1 MSESLPLPAP
11 ALLRAG
17 FRLMG
22 AVVPGLAASAGR
34 RLFFM
39 PPRTRRR
46 PEQRAVLASAR
57 RLEIVTSRG
66 KIAGWSW
73 GRGETVLLL
82 HGWGGHAGQ
91 LTPFVGPLLERGF
104 RVLALDLPAHGE
116 SPGRQASVRHFADAI
131 AEAVEPF
138 APLAG
143 IVAHSLGSSAA
154 ALALSRG
161 LESRAAVFLSP
172 PSRFGP
178 IFERVSRTFGWGES
192 LRRRFERGAEAW
204 VGLRFDDVEPRRLA
218 GAQRTPLLVVHDRS
232 DDEIRVE
239 EGEEL
244 ARLWPGARVRL
255 TEGLGHYRIL
265 RDPATVVETV
275 AFLTE
280 ASTGPD

>member
-11 ALLRAG
+11 VVLRTG

-22 AVVPGLAASAGR
+22 ALAPGLAASAVR

-46 PEQRAVLASAR
+46 ADQSAVLASAR
-57 RLEIVTSRG
+57 RLEIATSRG

-91 LTPFVGPLLERGF
+91 LTPFVRPLLDRGF
-104 RVLALDLPAHGE
+104 RVVALDLPAHGE

-131 AEAVEPF
+131 VESVEPF

-154 ALALSRG
+154 VLALSRG
-161 LESRAAVFLSP
+161 LESRAAVFVSP

-178 IFERVSRTFGWGES
+178 IFERVSRTFGWGEP
-192 LRRRFERGAEAW
+192 LLRRFERGAEAW
-204 VGLRFDDVEPRRLA
+204 VGLRFEDVEPRRLA
-218 GAQRTPLLVVHDRS
+218 EAQRIPLLVVHDRS
-232 DDEIRVE
+232 DGEVRVE

-265 RDPATVVETV
+265 RDPATVGETV
-275 AFLTE
+275 AFLAE
-280 ASTGPD
+280 ASTSPG